1 MKHRLPVWVVYQ
13 TRSAAQHALQR
24 LAGRNKALICF
35 ALVVLPRLYRRGW
48 GGGGMATLWS
58 MLRDM
63 HAQCPLDG
71 TSETRSVL
79 LRLLKDGFDGAVSIS
94 ALTRKNER

>member
-1 MKHRLPVWVVYQ
+1 
-13 TRSAAQHALQR
+13 
-24 LAGRNKALICF
+24 
-35 ALVVLPRLYRRGW
+35 
-48 GGGGMATLWS
+48 MATLWS
-58 MLRDM
+58 MLGDM

-79 LRLLKDGFDGAVSIS
+79 LRLLKDGLDGAVSIS

>member
-1 MKHRLPVWVVYQ
+1 
-13 TRSAAQHALQR
+13 
-24 LAGRNKALICF
+24 
-35 ALVVLPRLYRRGW
+35 
-48 GGGGMATLWS
+48 MATLWC

-79 LRLLKDGFDGAVSIS
+79 LRLLKDGFDGPVSVS
-94 ALTRKNER
+94 ALTRKKMSDEGQNKLFHVEIRQRGHNRTAN